1 MAMEDEEVRP
11 IAPTSFALVPI
22 ALDRLGVAELE
33 RYIGSLRAEIA
44 RAEAQIEAKRG
55 HRSAADGL
63 FKF

>member
-11 IAPTSFALVPI
+11 IALTPV

-33 RYIGSLRAEIA
+33 RYIGTLRAEIA
-44 RAEAQIEAKRG
+44 RAEAQIAAKRG
-55 HRSAADGL
+55 HRSAADEL